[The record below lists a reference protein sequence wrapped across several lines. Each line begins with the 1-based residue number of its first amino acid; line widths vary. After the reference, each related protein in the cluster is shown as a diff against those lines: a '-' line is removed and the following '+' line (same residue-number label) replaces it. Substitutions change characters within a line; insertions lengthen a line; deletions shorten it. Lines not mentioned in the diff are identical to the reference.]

1 MPFVRNPPLPP
12 PKNRDANECFMARV
26 AICWTLRGARGE
38 GGGDLKCAALSPRLQ
53 NAFFETPWYR
63 IIFPK
68 LSGPINRRR
77 RLIRLQ
83 FWLKTQIIF
92 WLRASW
98 SASSG
103 RDFLVPPVPQ
113 PYKPFFAAARVLPFG
128 SLGRAA
134 GHFPAI
140 SRLWHAGQCACREKW
155 AAGKGAGRGGAVR
168 LQNTK
173 QHRCGN
179 LSDPAGNEAGKAEK
193 MAFWPISGIFTPPQF
208 WGVAQ
213 IGFFRGNIPGD
224 KNILPKKPNLS
235 DPPELWWGK
244 NARNWP
250 KCHFFGLAPPHFRR
264 GRSDFHICVVPF
276 SAVCPRLRA
285 PPPSLP
291 PTSLGGG
298 E

>member
-26 AICWTLRGARGE
+26 AICWTLRGARG

-68 LSGPINRRR
+68 LSGSINRRR

-140 SRLWHAGQCACREKW
+140 SRLWRAGQCACREKW

-173 QHRCGN
+173 QRRCGN

-193 MAFWPISGIFTPPQF
+193 MAFWPISGIFSPPQF

-213 IGFFRGNIPGD
+213 IGSFPRKYSRRRKYFT
-224 KNILPKKPNLS
+224 KKTQS
-235 DPPELWWGK
+235 ERPP
-244 NARNWP
+244 RT
-250 KCHFFGLAPPHFRR
+250 
-264 GRSDFHICVVPF
+264 VV
-276 SAVCPRLRA
+276 
-285 PPPSLP
+285 
-291 PTSLGGG
+291 G
-298 E
+298 

>member
-1 MPFVRNPPLPP
+1 MSAL
-12 PKNRDANECFMARV
+12 
-26 AICWTLRGARGE
+26 WRGSLSAGLFGGRG
-38 GGGDLKCAALSPRLQ
+38 GWGGDLKCAALSPRLQ

-68 LSGPINRRR
+68 LSGSINRRR

-103 RDFLVPPVPQ
+103 RDFLAPPVPQ

-140 SRLWHAGQCACREKW
+140 SRLWRAGQCACREKW
-155 AAGKGAGRGGAVR
+155 AAGTGAGRGGAVR

-179 LSDPAGNEAGKAEK
+179 LSDPAGNEAGQGRKNGILAS
-193 MAFWPISGIFTPPQF
+193 FW
-208 WGVAQ
+208 
-213 IGFFRGNIPGD
+213 
-224 KNILPKKPNLS
+224 
-235 DPPELWWGK
+235 
-244 NARNWP
+244 
-250 KCHFFGLAPPHFRR
+250 HFYPTTVLG
-264 GRSDFHICVVPF
+264 GRSDWVFLKKYSRRQKYFTKKNPI
-276 SAVCPRLRA
+276 
-285 PPPSLP
+285 
-291 PTSLGGG
+291 
-298 E
+298 